1 MAVDFL
7 DFFIGRG
14 RGDVSYV
21 AYVAYV
27 TDVAYVSYVADV
39 SYVSYVE
46 EVGADATA
54 LHREGAALA
63 MGACGRSCRA
73 GSVAFVGGG
82 EGG

>member
-14 RGDVSYV
+14 RGDVSCV
-21 AYVAYV
+21 TDVSYVAYV
-27 TDVAYVSYVADV
+27 TDVAYVACVTDV
-39 SYVSYVE
+39 SY
-46 EVGADATA
+46 VGADATA

>member
-14 RGDVSYV
+14 RGDVAYV
-21 AYVAYV
+21 TDVSYVAYV

-39 SYVSYVE
+39 SY
-46 EVGADATA
+46 VGADATA